1 MKTERLKEQSM
12 QLAQSLLEC
21 SELRISTNNGAIHIN
36 ASTMDYTYLGQFG
49 SNVLNSI
56 IKAGVINNEA
66 DKIMVLAAHIMAYS
80 ENIGGVT
87 ITKLTT
93 KNKTL

>member
-1 MKTERLKEQSM
+1 MRTERLKEQSM

-21 SELRISTNNGAIHIN
+21 SELRISTKDGAIHIN
-36 ASTMDYTYLGQFG
+36 ASTMDYAYLGHFG

-56 IKAGVINNEA
+56 IKAGSINNEA